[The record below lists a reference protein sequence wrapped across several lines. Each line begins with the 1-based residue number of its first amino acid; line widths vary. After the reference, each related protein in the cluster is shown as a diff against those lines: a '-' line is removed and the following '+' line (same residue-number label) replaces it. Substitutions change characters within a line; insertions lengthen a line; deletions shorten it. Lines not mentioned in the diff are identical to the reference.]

1 MDLILPE
8 QQDEE
13 RKNKGAVSLVLPERI
28 DPIASVNAYDAAA
41 VNPEAFAKVK
51 RVSDQL
57 GLPVP
62 TVERNFAELDSE
74 LKVNAM
80 RERMARDPFY
90 AERMRNPNFA
100 KLSQGDEENLGIV
113 RQSISFLG
121 RAVGQLF
128 VGGPVS
134 IGAQAFDASGVAL
147 DLASRGAD
155 ATGILPNIAATLDK
169 EARNARYMAERAR
182 GSAEYFFGAK
192 PNEGNIARG
201 VLSGMQSA
209 GQMLAAAPIAS
220 RIALETSV
228 AQASQWL
235 AGAFGAGVGA
245 QAYTQA
251 REAGKNTAQAITYA
265 VPHAAFE
272 YVFEVASARTLL
284 AGMAAKTGVLQFAK
298 ELLKKE
304 IPSEQYTTLT
314 QNFNE
319 WMNLN
324 PEKTLKD
331 FLSEVPDAAAQTLV
345 ATIVGGSVQAGGI
358 RLAQRAVDRAHRDE
372 DMGREGA
379 EALKTLLD
387 ATNASLLKSRHVPTF
402 AELVAAAGGESQVEA
417 VYMNAATFAQSAA
430 ESGLDIA
437 TAMPETAAALE
448 DAVSTNSD
456 VRIPL
461 AEFAANA
468 ELFQPGIVEE
478 LKLDPNGA
486 TQRELADA
494 KWVEETRQKVEKL
507 LTEHQFT
514 DSWKQSADVV
524 KNTIKQQL
532 VAAGRFTNDVNEAY
546 ASFVSGFYSTQAHR
560 IGITPEEM
568 YARYPLRVQATKG
581 SGEAVMDQPGSV
593 NFDRWFAGSKVV
605 DESGKPLVVYHG
617 TQADFAE
624 FDDERQGETVDSQ
637 DVGYFFTNFAKE
649 AGKYATFDWG
659 RDAPQPNV
667 MPVYLSMQNPKL
679 LSSGDF
685 EAPGQWYDFYGRDA
699 VTQAMEEGH
708 DGLIVSSSAP
718 SMVMPNGRQ
727 IEMYVAFKSTQIKSA
742 IGNNGN
748 FDPNDANIL
757 HQVAPQTVAQNAA
770 RAYVESRGGVYRPAP
785 KVPRVD
791 AGRAVRIAQAYEEMK
806 HDPQNPEVQAA
817 YKAMIDE
824 TLAQWQV
831 IKATGLKVEFIKD
844 GQPDP
849 YAASPRM
856 AIEDVANNNH
866 LWVFPTDQGFGSDNT
881 DVSDNPLLT
890 PTAEV
895 VDGRTLLANDV
906 FRIVH
911 DYFGHIKDNNG
922 FRAAGEENAWRS
934 HAAMYSPLAR
944 RAMTSET
951 RGQNSWVN
959 FGPYGEKNRT
969 AKSADTVYAT
979 QKTGLLPEWVSE
991 EGSFDATETLNSKPV
1006 PEYGRIV
1013 PNSVSAVAVHF
1024 SPSGSLENLLSSK
1037 YGTGMKGAERGRIMA
1052 SKDARLKQRIH
1063 FYLPMG
1069 KGVTAEKDVGTH
1081 AYVAR
1086 LNNLYDASADPLNL
1100 AGKDLETKVLDAGFD
1115 GYMTRDFF
1123 GGQGAVVLLGSHS
1136 VPVTYFGSEREV
1148 NAALANTAPPAPVK
1162 SDKRVLAERLIK
1174 AEGLPYGQLTPSQW
1188 REVLAAKQ
1196 PDLLADLPAS
1206 VFLGTEPV
1214 YRDQLARTFYQEPGL
1229 FNQGEVSSEW
1239 YYSEL
1244 ARHIELLN
1252 MKQGTGKAWKDAIK
1266 GLVAKGVVKPAEV
1279 EAVGINEWLDLQDSQ
1294 LPEAIVFLPD
1304 GSELKRHRKTPGNE
1318 RTAEEKAR
1326 NQVAELEKLHGKIGY
1341 RVELKSKLAKEEV
1354 VSFLAKSGVQLEE
1367 QLLTENGS
1375 EGDEDVE
1382 YIEGDWEI
1390 DDPGS
1395 DYFRERAQERID
1407 EMGDEEKAEA
1417 KGVDVSEWT
1426 DEYEEA
1432 LLSDLAE
1439 QERRYYYEDSESPQT
1454 MIVTVSGNGD
1464 NYDYQVSR
1472 AYGEV
1477 AVYDPFGK
1485 LLASGSERRVDIQDS
1500 VMEHARENYS
1510 EMFSNGS
1517 EAAEYSNYDYRLEGR
1532 NEDYIELKLILPGAR
1547 RFRSNHF
1554 PDTGSGNI
1562 VVHFRADTRK
1572 DADGKRVLF
1581 IEEVQS
1587 DWAQAGRDE
1596 GFRDDKKQERL
1607 TRLIAKRDA
1616 LQNNALT
1623 LTDAEI
1629 ALLNQ
1634 LHDEIDSATPSG
1646 AVEPGPFVTNTDAV
1660 HTLAWKRIIRYAAE
1674 NGFDR
1679 VAWTRGDQ
1687 QVERWSGAL
1696 RKRVDSIE
1704 WAKTEQGVHLL
1715 GFQNSL
1721 DPTKKHYVQGNAI
1734 DGFRVFTNGRNAENT
1749 DAYPTHEEASDVA
1762 DKLNARGARKV
1773 VDTTYAESA
1782 LSDAIGKAMG
1792 KQILEDPNQSGK
1804 IEGGDITIDSVGMA
1818 AVYGDENG
1826 LRGTGQPAILTK
1838 TANAVLKKFGG
1849 GKVVAVDMGFDTGK
1863 ATYTYSGRDYT
1874 REEMVA
1880 VAKALV
1886 AAEPDS
1892 RYNRNKANDIL
1903 SVAAYV
1909 DDGTL
1914 LQHLN
1919 SYPGNDASQ
1928 LIAFFEGVEVRKDLE
1943 AAPKQPGFDMTPEL
1957 KAKALAGL
1965 PLFQGNRGQI
1975 SFGADVKEQPSV
1987 ITLLA
1992 NADLSTFLHET
2003 GHFYLEVLADMASQV
2018 NAPADIVADFN
2029 TVMQWFGIKGDF
2041 YHGSG
2046 TAGLTAPTA
2055 PAYFTS
2061 DAEVARGFS
2070 EQSGVFDDPIR
2081 AQLVVKNTFRPE
2093 VDGEKYGIKS
2103 SSYLTPENIT
2113 KLKAAGFDSAE
2124 GEMLNG
2130 DGTREIVVFDDSQI
2144 HVGKTPLEVWH
2155 SMTLEEKRPYH
2166 EQWARGIEAYLFE
2179 GKAPTPNLQS
2189 LFGRFRAWLINVY
2202 EKISALNVTLTP
2214 EVRQVMGRLVAA
2226 NEEILQA
2233 ESDFAAIYDTKPEG
2247 MTDVEWADYQVL
2259 GGAGTQEA
2267 VDQLQTRSLR
2277 DMQFAS
2283 NAKSAALK
2291 KLQRQAAAL
2300 RKTVRAEVA
2309 AEVEAEPIYRAL
2321 AWLKTG
2327 YLDGEKTTGGKL
2339 SIPAMKEMYG
2349 DEPAAPWRY
2358 LPTNVVSAEG
2368 LDGALHPDFV
2378 AELFGFSSG
2387 DELVRTLLDTEPAR
2401 EKIDGITDQR
2411 MLERHG
2417 DLSDPASVERAADA
2431 AVHNEVRARFVAT
2444 ELRMLDKAT
2453 GDRGILMTLAKN
2465 FAAEI
2470 VARKKIRLIKPGIH
2484 SAAEQKAARNAKA
2497 AVLAGDTKTA
2507 AGEKRNQLVN
2517 LYAARASHDAID
2529 EVNKAVSYLKRV
2541 GESKTVDPEYR
2552 EQIQALLERFDLR
2565 KVSARD
2571 TARRESLVQWIEAQ
2585 KAKDAEPVID
2595 ADLVNEAYRKPYQE
2609 MTLEEFRGLVDSV
2622 RNIEHLGRLKHKLL
2636 VMADKRAF
2644 AAVESEAAASIV
2656 ANAKTTVP
2664 ELNTSPTFTQ
2674 RMGHYKREI
2683 FAFHTKLSSFM
2694 RQFDGWKDNGIMQRL
2709 FVQSSNA
2716 AGAHEAALHEQA
2728 SMRLLELMKP
2738 LGRMGKRTVV
2748 WPGFSPTTENRLMI
2762 ALNTGTEGNLQRLMD
2777 GDHWTPAQVQAV
2789 LDTLTKQEMDF
2800 VQSVWDFIGEYRDQ
2814 VGAQQK
2820 RLTGVEPRW
2829 IEARVV
2835 KTKHG
2840 DYRGGYIPAKY
2851 DGTRSTRSLADEASA
2866 ALYDQWRAAR
2876 GSAKTRD
2883 SFTKGRAEKV
2893 TERALRKDFG
2903 VITQHVTEVTHR
2915 LAWQEWVVDA
2925 NRLLRSKKIDSAIK
2939 QHYGHEVLESLRE
2952 AVKDIATGP
2961 VGAQNLVE
2969 SILSHVRTGA
2979 TVAGLGWK
2987 VSTALLQFTGASQSI
3002 VRIGPKWFGKGM
3014 AQFLGDAVHMESAAA
3029 KVAAKSEVMRLR
3041 AKTMQREISEIQDQ
3055 VKGEGSAVKASF
3067 FYLIQKAQMLVD
3079 VPTWL
3084 GAYEKALATSGIPDA
3099 EKREANAIAQ
3109 ADQAVKDAQG
3119 GGQIHDLPAAL
3130 RGGPLLKLFTN
3141 FASFFVGT
3149 TFQLTRESFGRTN
3162 FKSPASIAL
3171 LGIDFL
3177 LLYSIPAALG
3187 TLMKYALS
3195 DDDDEDKLIRN
3206 LVADQLSYLTGTM
3219 IGLRELAGA
3228 GRIAAGLPAD
3238 YAGPAGLRVLNELY
3252 KFTGQV
3258 AQGEAD
3264 EPFWK
3269 SLNNSAGILAHYPA
3283 GALNNLIDGIVALS
3297 NGKTSNPGVLVVGS
3311 SQR

>member
-113 RQSISFLG
+113 RQSIGFLG

-251 REAGKNTAQAITYA
+251 REAGKSTAQAITYA

-560 IGITPEEM
+560 IGVTPEEM
-568 YARYPLRVQATKG
+568 YARYPLRVQATK
-581 SGEAVMDQPGSV
+581 A
-593 NFDRWFAGSKVV
+593 
-605 DESGKPLVVYHG
+605 
-617 TQADFAE
+617 T
-624 FDDERQGETVDSQ
+624 GETVL
-637 DVGYFFTNFAKE
+637 A
-649 AGKYATFDWG
+649 
-659 RDAPQPNV
+659 QPA
-667 MPVYLSMQNPKL
+667 S
-679 LSSGDF
+679 
-685 EAPGQWYDFYGRDA
+685 
-699 VTQAMEEGH
+699 
-708 DGLIVSSSAP
+708 
-718 SMVMPNGRQ
+718 
-727 IEMYVAFKSTQIKSA
+727 
-742 IGNNGN
+742 
-748 FDPNDANIL
+748 
-757 HQVAPQTVAQNAA
+757 VAQNAA

-866 LWVFPTDQGFGSDNT
+866 LWVFPTDQGFGSDTT

-1037 YGTGMKGAERGRIMA
+1037 YGTGMKGAERGHVMA

-1069 KGVTAEKDVGTH
+1069 KGVTAEKYVGTH
-1081 AYVAR
+1081 AYVVR

-1100 AGKDLETKVLDAGFD
+1100 VGKDLESKVLDAGFD
-1115 GYMTRDFF
+1115 GYMTRDFSN
-1123 GGQGAVVLLGSHS
+1123 GQGAVVLLGSHN
-1136 VPVTYFGSEREV
+1136 VPVAYFGNEREV
-1148 NAALANTAPPAPVK
+1148 NAALATTAPPAMVK
-1162 SDKRVLAERLIK
+1162 SDKRALAERVIK
-1174 AEGLPYGQLTPSQW
+1174 AEGLPNGQLSPAEWSQ
-1188 REVLAAKQ
+1188 RFAEKHPELHALV
-1196 PDLLADLPAS
+1196 PATAWA
-1206 VFLGTEPV
+1206 GEQPV
-1214 YRDQLARTFYQEPGL
+1214 YRDQLVRSFYQEPGL
-1229 FNQGEVSSEW
+1229 FHQGEVSSDW

-1244 ARHIELLN
+1244 SRQIELLN
-1252 MKQGTGKAWKDAIK
+1252 MKAGSGKAWKDAIK
-1266 GLVAKGVVKPAEV
+1266 GLVAKGVVKQTEV
-1279 EAVGINEWLDLQDSQ
+1279 EATGINEWLDLQDAM
-1294 LPEAIVFLPD
+1294 LPSARVVLPD
-1304 GSELKRHRKTPGNE
+1304 GTTGMEFFPKENPVKTEKE
-1318 RTAEEKAR
+1318 RAESWM
-1326 NQVAELEKLHGKIGY
+1326 AELESLHGKIGY
-1341 RVELKSKLAKEEV
+1341 KVEVRTKLTKEDVLEFRRVK
-1354 VSFLAKSGVQLEE
+1354 LEE
-1367 QLLTENGS
+1367 QILVEDGS
-1375 EGDEDVE
+1375 RDGEDDIEYREGSWETDEPDRN
-1382 YIEGDWEI
+1382 WL
-1390 DDPGS
+1390 
-1395 DYFRERAQERID
+1395 RERAQERID
-1407 EMGDEEKAEA
+1407 EMSDEEKAEEL
-1417 KGVDVSEWT
+1417 GIEVDEL
-1426 DEYEEA
+1426 DG
-1432 LLSDLAE
+1432 
-1439 QERRYYYEDSESPQT
+1439 DSESTLRARFYDQERESYYDDEESPQS
-1454 MIVTVSGNGD
+1454 MSVTVSSGSGYS
-1464 NYDYQVSR
+1464 YDYSVHYS
-1472 AYGEV
+1472 YGEV
-1477 AVYDPFGK
+1477 QIYDEDGNEVANGSQRRIDVQSEILQHARENHDDLMP
-1485 LLASGSERRVDIQDS
+1485 SGSER
-1500 VMEHARENYS
+1500 
-1510 EMFSNGS
+1510 
-1517 EAAEYSNYDYRLEGR
+1517 AEYADDGYRLRGP

-1547 RFRSNHF
+1547 KYSSPHF
-1554 PDTGSGNI
+1554 GDTGNQNI
-1562 VVHFRADTRK
+1562 IVHFRADTRK
-1572 DADGKRVLF
+1572 DIDGNRVLF
-1581 IEEVQS
+1581 VEEVQS
-1587 DWAQAGRDE
+1587 DWAQEGRDD
-1596 GFRDDKKQERL
+1596 GFKDSVKMGAALAARTAARQEREAAQAL
-1607 TRLIAKRDA
+1607 YEDAAKELAKWRGAIAGDYTTEQTLLADQRLKEREA
-1616 LQNNALT
+1616 
-1623 LTDAEI
+1623 
-1629 ALLNQ
+1629 ALLKANDD
-1634 LHDEIDSATPSG
+1634 LKAAELAHENSIGS
-1646 AVEPGPFVTNTDAV
+1646 VEPGPFVTNTDAV

-1687 QVERWSGAL
+1687 QVKRWAGLL
-1696 RKRVDSIE
+1696 RKNVDSIE
-1704 WAKTEQGVHLL
+1704 WTKTDKGVHLL
-1715 GFQNSL
+1715 GFKNRVNSNPGRGGS
-1721 DPTKKHYVQGNAI
+1721 DPRGGRQRVLEDRETEARIFEGMGNNERAAEI
-1734 DGFRVFTNGRNAENT
+1734 FDENDRRELEDLRLEYANGGIAPAVT
-1749 DAYPTHEEASDVA
+1749 QD
-1762 DKLNARGARKV
+1762 KV

-1792 KQILEDPNQSGK
+1792 KQILEDPNQSGT
-1804 IEGGDITIDSVGMA
+1804 IEGDNITIDSVGMA

-1826 LRGTGQPAILTK
+1826 LRANGTPAMLTK

-1849 GKVVAVDMGFDTGK
+1849 GKVVAVDMGFDTGN

-1874 REEMVA
+1874 QDEMMAA
-1880 VAKALV
+1880 VENAKINEV
-1886 AAEPDS
+1886 NIVRSMVVGMGEG
-1892 RYNRNKANDIL
+1892 
-1903 SVAAYV
+1903 V
-1909 DDGTL
+1909 TL

-1919 SYPGNDASQ
+1919 KYPGNDASQ

-2417 DLSDPASVERAADA
+2417 DLSDPASVERAANA
-2431 AVHNEVRARFVAT
+2431 AVHNEVRAKFVAT

-2470 VARKKIRLIKPGIH
+2470 VARKKIRSIRPGTH
-2484 SAAEQKAARNAKA
+2484 DAAAQKAARNAKA

-2644 AAVESEAAASIV
+2644 AAVESEAAASIA

-2664 ELNTSPTFTQ
+2664 SVEWTNKTLAEKAGSV
-2674 RMGHYKREI
+2674 GREI

-2694 RQFDGWKDNGIMQRL
+2694 RQFDGWRDNGIMQRL
-2709 FVQSSNA
+2709 FVHSSNA
-2716 AGAHEAALHEQA
+2716 AGATEALLHEQA
-2728 SMRLLELMKP
+2728 AVRFAELLKPIKKMNEKMFIPEL
-2738 LGRMGKRTVV
+2738 KRSLSREARIMV
-2748 WPGFSPTTENRLMI
+2748 
-2762 ALNTGTEGNLQRLMD
+2762 ALNTGTEGNLQRLLD

-2789 LDTLTKQEMDF
+2789 LDTLTKTEMDF
-2800 VQSVWDFIGEYRDQ
+2800 VQGVWDFIGEYRDQ

-2820 RLTGVEPRW
+2820 RLTGVAPKWIEPRP
-2829 IEARVV
+2829 V

-2840 DYRGGYIPAKY
+2840 EYRGGYIPAKY
-2851 DGTRSTRSLADEASA
+2851 DGTRSTRALSDEASA
-2866 ALYDQWRAAR
+2866 ALFDQWRAAR
-2876 GSAKTRD
+2876 GAAKTRD
-2883 SFTKGRAEKV
+2883 SFTKARADKV
-2893 TERALRKDFG
+2893 VDRPLRKDFG
-2903 VITQHVTEVTHR
+2903 VITQHITEVTHR

-2925 NRLLRSKKIDSAIK
+2925 SRLLRSKKVDGAIRE
-2939 QHYGHEVLESLRE
+2939 HYGNEVLESLRE

-2961 VGAQNLVE
+2961 VGAQNWLERAVN
-2969 SILSHVRTGA
+2969 HVRTGA

-2987 VSTALLQFTGASQSI
+2987 LSTALLQFTGATQSI

-3014 AQFLGDAVHMESAAA
+3014 AQFLGDAVHMENAAA

-3055 VKGEGSAVKASF
+3055 VKGDGGAVKASF

-3079 VPTWL
+3079 TPTWL

-3099 EKREANAIAQ
+3099 AKREANAIAQ

-3130 RGGPLLKLFTN
+3130 RGSVYLKLFTN

-3162 FKSPASIAL
+3162 FKSPASVAM

-3195 DDDDEDKLIRN
+3195 DDDDEDKLLRN

-3219 IGLRELAGA
+3219 IGLRELAGV

-3238 YAGPAGLRVLNELY
+3238 YAGPAGLRVLSELY
-3252 KFTGQV
+3252 KLGKQSG
-3258 AQGEAD
+3258 QGEAD

-3269 SLNNSAGILAHYPA
+3269 ALNNSAGILFHYPA
-3283 GALNNLIDGIVALS
+3283 GQLNNTVDGIVALS
-3297 NGKTSNPGVLVVGS
+3297 SGKTSNPGVLVVGS